1 MSGGR
6 KRNRFRDGNN
16 LDNRVKSGSIVEN
29 MLEIHWRREKGGK
42 GSSKQLV
49 ISG

>member
-1 MSGGR
+1 MER
-6 KRNRFRDGNN
+6 KRNRFRNGNN

-29 MLEIHWRREKGGK
+29 MLEIYSR
-42 GSSKQLV
+42 SSKLLV